1 MGRSHNLRGE
11 PSLGLLVKKRNIGAP
26 FWHAVLAVVLVE
38 RASREGKCGG
48 CEQVPARTRTCR
60 PPIAMGDGDRV
71 VSWQVR
77 AGGGGGMRRG
87 ARAQGR
93 RGRYRG
99 IGNRRLDSTRRF
111 LGYLWWFEIH
121 VMAKNVLHRCDV

>member
-11 PSLGLLVKKRNIGAP
+11 PSLGLFVKKRNIGAP

-48 CEQVPARTRTCR
+48 CEQVPARTCTRTCR
-60 PPIAMGDGDRV
+60 PPMAMGDGDRD

-77 AGGGGGMRRG
+77 AGGGGSMRRG

-99 IGNRRLDSTRRF
+99 RPDSVW
-111 LGYLWWFEIH
+111 GVHVDMYLFDSIKGHE
-121 VMAKNVLHRCDV
+121 ATYSS